1 MEESEAG
8 DVLVFNPATEFQVLE
23 EFEFD
28 ELIQRP
34 EEIRFFTLNEQT
46 TDLFEKLLPK
56 TGKLAKGALR
66 KAEYEVDTFKK
77 LYNKYISETPDG
89 FEIRDVT
96 RPHTLPWVTYLNSG
110 SRQTSVFRW
119 QDMWT
124 PLFADGAGMRANYY
138 VQMLD
143 SLPKSGIYYD
153 GEGGSAVYPAHIN
166 DTIALGAYHYTKTA
180 YREDG
185 TYRIQSIARPDTAD
199 RNAFT
204 GYQIGV
210 PSPAPP
216 NPLEGHPFL
225 GSRAAPV
232 ALETTEDLPTI
243 LPSLEAIFTHAV
255 PRTSNPYKDAPP
267 YLKLYDIRLSQ
278 VPWKEWKANFPPAEL
293 VEEGA
298 PPTEIP
304 LKVGGGDAPSKVLTD
319 VYGATWHPGLST
331 RGWLGRQLDGGVLV
345 SRILLT
351 QAGTHGPIAVPPPVL
366 LPAGAPIEGTAED
379 CLPSTITDFDDFAGR
394 GVYRTPKCAVCGW
407 YGHEATTCADR
418 KGRVA
423 AEYKP
428 GGGCI
433 PLPQVLKEREEAP
446 FEGKQPW
453 NPDTETAILAAYQ
466 TLIKKHTVRD
476 VDIVTPPSPEAPAP
490 KPIPEARELILAV
503 LHDDTR
509 VPEDKAAAI
518 QVILNT
524 IEFDIADDL
533 YVTNDKQFLI
543 CLHTIEQLL
552 GDYERNPDAFL
563 LKWTAKDD
571 GFRTCKACGE
581 RVTEVIEAQD
591 QFDENG
597 RLIQSQSKL
606 GKPVFVNEEHI
617 TFAASLQKLQSLFK
631 TESPAEDIFY
641 LLLSLLQVLPDTEQL
656 MPILGAV
663 RSESTKMTSRI
674 AGKKLTPKQQS
685 DVDMALAVFGFNGV
699 VILLQTHKPQLL
711 PRRSFGSKPLVL
723 RGFPRDTADTA
734 DAPLVDSLLGALQQT
749 FEAYPS
755 TFRGSSVVLL
765 RNILNN
771 KKSVRSVIMSSM
783 AKQFVPLFAEA
794 LRTAKETQTVAD
806 VVQPPTNAFQPPM
819 IRPAKDVTYLSPPDA
834 VATGAETR
842 FRCKDPSPPWL
853 TPSTPFS
860 FRQEELTITA
870 PLRPSSK
877 STLIPPPAEF
887 PEEYTPTKEEVRQR
901 LREDAADFRPLK
913 RVLESENP
921 DFLRCILLEWMT
933 ILARSS
939 ATRPDVQA
947 YIRERRPNVERA
959 RGDPSLLRDYF
970 KGVLREFV
978 STLNA
983 DYVAYSL
990 LEKSFAEDVAI
1001 RAVTTKADEAKR
1013 NVDVLKAR
1021 ERETFKERMRRLPD
1035 AQREITKS
1043 LIDLG
1048 IAPYLITK
1056 DDREAFMRQFQEE
1069 VAAAEA
1075 APAPLPLDVPE
1086 EGANADRD
1094 VGPQGE
1100 VPLDANGNELEDDYG
1115 DYGDRRARN
1124 ADGEEY
1130 EEARAFDY
1138 DEEPGY

>member
-1 MEESEAG
+1 MEESEG
-8 DVLVFNPATEFQVLE
+8 DVLLFNPATEFQVLE

-34 EEIRFFTLNEQT
+34 EEIRFFTLNAQT
-46 TDLFEKLLPK
+46 TDFFEKLLPK
-56 TGKLAKGALR
+56 TGKLTKGAIR

-77 LYNKYISETPDG
+77 LYDRIVGETPDG
-89 FEIRDVT
+89 FEIRTTT
-96 RPHTLPWVTYLNSG
+96 RPQTLPWVTYTNSG

-119 QDMWT
+119 QDEWT
-124 PLFADGAGMRANYY
+124 PLFEDGAGMRANYY

-143 SLPKSGIYYD
+143 SLPKRAIYYD
-153 GEGGSAVYPAHIN
+153 AEGGQAVTPARIN
-166 DTIALGAYHYTKTA
+166 DTIALEPIRYTKTA

-185 TYRIQSIARPDTAD
+185 TFRIQSITRPDTGD
-199 RNAFT
+199 RAAFT
-204 GYQIGV
+204 GYTIDV

-225 GSRAAPV
+225 GSRAVPV
-232 ALETTEDLPTI
+232 TLETTEDLPTI

-278 VPWKEWKANFPPAEL
+278 VPWKEWKTAFPPAEL

-304 LKVGGGDAPSKVLTD
+304 LKEGGGDAPSKILTD

-331 RGWLGRQLDGGVLV
+331 RGWLGQQLDGGVLV
-345 SRILLT
+345 SRILLS
-351 QAGTHGPIAVPPPVL
+351 QAGTHGPLAIPPPVV
-366 LPAGAPIEGTAED
+366 LPDSVPIEGTAED
-379 CLPSTITDFDDFAGR
+379 CLPSTITEFADFASR
-394 GVYRTPKCAVCGW
+394 GIYRTPRCAVCGW
-407 YGHEATTCADR
+407 YGHTATDCGDR
-418 KGRVA
+418 KGKVVA
-423 AEYKP
+423 ETKP

-433 PLPQVLKEREEAP
+433 PLPQVMKEREEAP
-446 FEGKQPW
+446 FQGKQPW
-453 NPDTETAILAAYQ
+453 NPETEAAILAAYQ

-490 KPIPEARELILAV
+490 APIPEARELILAI
-503 LHDDTR
+503 LRDESR
-509 VPEDKAAAI
+509 VPEDKAVAI
-518 QVILNT
+518 QAILNT
-524 IEFDIADDL
+524 IEYEILDDL
-533 YVTNDKQFLI
+533 YVVNKNQFLI
-543 CLHTIEQLL
+543 CQHTIEQLL

-581 RVTEVIEAQD
+581 RVTEIIEAQD

-606 GKPVFVNEEHI
+606 GKPAFVNEEHV

-641 LLLSLLQVLPDTEQL
+641 LLLSLLQVLPDTDQL
-656 MPILGAV
+656 LPVLGVV
-663 RSESTKMTSRI
+663 RSESSKMISRI

-723 RGFPRDTADTA
+723 RGFPRDTTDAS
-734 DAPLVDSLLGALQQT
+734 DAPLIDSLLGALQQT

-755 TFRGSSVVLL
+755 TFRGASVVLL
-765 RNILNN
+765 RNILNDR
-771 KKSVRSVIMSSM
+771 KKVRSVILSSM
-783 AKQFVPLFAEA
+783 TKQFVPLFQDA
-794 LRTAKETQTVAD
+794 LRTAKETQAPVD
-806 VVQPPTNAFQPPM
+806 VVQPPVNAFHPPLY
-819 IRPAKDVTYLSPPDA
+819 RPGKEVTYLSPADTI
-834 VATGAETR
+834 ATGPERR

-853 TPSTPFS
+853 IPSTPFS
-860 FRQEELTITA
+860 FRQAELTITS

-877 STLIPPPAEF
+877 ATEIAPPTEF

-901 LREDAADFRPLK
+901 LRIDPAEFRPLR
-913 RVLESENP
+913 RVLDSGQP
-921 DFLRCILLEWMT
+921 DFLSRILLEWMT
-933 ILARSS
+933 ILSRASTTSS
-939 ATRPDVQA
+939 EVQA
-947 YIRERRPNVERA
+947 YIRRMRPRVERA
-959 RGDPSLLRDYF
+959 VGDPSLLRDYL
-970 KGVLREFV
+970 KGMLIELVAA
-978 STLNA
+978 LNA
-983 DYVAYSL
+983 DGVSYSL
-990 LEKSFAEDVAI
+990 LEKSFADDVAI
-1001 RAVTTKADEAKR
+1001 RALTTKADEAKR

-1048 IAPYLITK
+1048 IAPYLITR

-1075 APAPLPLDVPE
+1075 APAAPLPLDVPE

-1100 VPLDANGNELEDDYG
+1100 APLDADGNELEDDYG

-1138 DEEPGY
+1138 DDGPGF